1 MISTAVAPGLCKVL
15 EAGALDP
22 YSAKNVQRVIDLAE
36 QVEASIGTDSN
47 KFQVLCCSW
56 WLVQT
61 GGLLT
66 LFGSL
71 DDFEICPH
79 RF

>member
-1 MISTAVAPGLCKVL
+1 MVSTAVAPRLCKML

-22 YSAKNVQRVIDLAE
+22 YSADDVRRMIDLAE

-56 WLVQT
+56 
-61 GGLLT
+61 
-66 LFGSL
+66 
-71 DDFEICPH
+71 
-79 RF
+79 